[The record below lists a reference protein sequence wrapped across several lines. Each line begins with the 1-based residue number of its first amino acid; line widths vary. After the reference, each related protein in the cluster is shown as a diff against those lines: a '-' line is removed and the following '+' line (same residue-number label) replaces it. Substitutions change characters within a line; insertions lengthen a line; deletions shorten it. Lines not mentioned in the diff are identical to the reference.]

1 MMSGDDKVSKLL
13 KTSRDPQ
20 ELQDWMFSLIPLFVA
35 FAFFLVFIWS
45 IDLPHKDIIILI
57 GAAAAFIGFEAYW
70 IYRGWRKN
78 HFVTI
83 LFGVIGVVITIAI
96 SWAYITFAQL

>member
-1 MMSGDDKVSKLL
+1 MMADNDKVRKIL

-35 FAFFLVFIWS
+35 FTFFLVFVWS
-45 IDLPHKDIIILI
+45 IDLPHKDIVILI
-57 GAAAAFIGFEAYW
+57 GAAAAFTGFEAYW

-78 HFVTI
+78 HFITI
-83 LFGVIGVVITIAI
+83 LFGLIGVVITIALA
-96 SWAYITFAQL
+96 WLYITFA

>member
-1 MMSGDDKVSKLL
+1 MMSGNDKVSKLL
-13 KTSRDPQ
+13 KTSREPQ

-45 IDLPHKDIIILI
+45 FDLPHKDIIILI
-57 GAAAAFIGFEAYW
+57 GAAAAFIGFESYW

-78 HFVTI
+78 HFITI
-83 LFGVIGVVITIAI
+83 LFGLLGIVITLAFIWI
-96 SWAYITFAQL
+96 YLIFA

>member
-1 MMSGDDKVSKLL
+1 MMSDKDKVSKLL

-20 ELQDWMFSLIPLFVA
+20 ELQNWMFSLIPLFVA

-45 IDLPHKDIIILI
+45 VDLPHKDIIVII

-70 IYRGWRKN
+70 ICRGWRKN
-78 HFVTI
+78 HFITI
-83 LFGVIGVVITIAI
+83 LFGLIGVVIAIALTWI
-96 SWAYITFAQL
+96 YLVFK